1 MSQLD
6 PKTLTDDELRKHLI
20 TADYLGKEWKEKCL
34 NELLDREKQRKQVS
48 DKEWAI
54 RNFCQ

>member
-20 TADYLGKEWKEKCL
+20 TADYLGKAWKEKCL
-34 NELLDREKQRKQVS
+34 EEVLK
-48 DKEWAI
+48 
-54 RNFCQ
+54 RNLTFSNWLKKIFTK

>member
-34 NELLDREKQRKQVS
+34 QEIIDRTIAEVEMNCGR
-48 DKEWAI
+48 
-54 RNFCQ
+54 